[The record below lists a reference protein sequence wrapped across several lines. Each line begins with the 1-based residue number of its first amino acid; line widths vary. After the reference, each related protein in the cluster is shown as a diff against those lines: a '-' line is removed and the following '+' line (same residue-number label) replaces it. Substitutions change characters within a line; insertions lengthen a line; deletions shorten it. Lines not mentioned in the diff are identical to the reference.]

1 MLKLITYATVILT
14 IFLIMGHTGSSL
26 VHTIPDF
33 AKQLSFTSFNKVPV
47 STSTPELKEAKT
59 DYYKQWQLGNTGL
72 SAESF
77 AYAMKGFEHLNKAN
91 LITKKSI
98 ITIVDFSKPS
108 TQKRL
113 YVINVSNGKILF
125 NTWVAHGR
133 NSGNE
138 YANQFSNLPESHQS
152 SLGFYTT
159 LDTYMGGH
167 GYSLRLKG
175 CEKGINDNAYER
187 AIVIHAADYVSNR
200 FINSRGALG
209 RSFGCPALPAD
220 LSKKIIDVIKNG
232 SCLFIYHPT
241 KKYCSQSKILNSQI

>member
-14 IFLIMGHTGSSL
+14 VLLLMGHTRSAAFNPYNVPGPL
-26 VHTIPDF
+26 PLKIFNNFTVNKI
-33 AKQLSFTSFNKVPV
+33 ASFSKKVN
-47 STSTPELKEAKT
+47 A
-59 DYYKQWQLGNTGL
+59 DCYNQWQLGSTGL
-72 SAESF
+72 SEEAF
-77 AYAMKGFEHLNKAN
+77 NYALKGFNYLNNAN
-91 LITKKSI
+91 VLSKKNI
-98 ITIVDFSKPS
+98 VTIADFSKPS

-113 YVINVSNGKILF
+113 YVIDINTGKILF

-133 NSGNE
+133 NSGTE
-138 YANQFSNLPESHQS
+138 YANQFSNSPESHQS

-175 CEKGINDNAYER
+175 CEEGINDKAYER

-200 FINSRGALG
+200 FISSRGALG
-209 RSFGCPALPAD
+209 RSYGCPALPAD